1 MKKQLSQELLN
12 VFKSN
17 LSLKNLNLHE
27 PTTEKNDLDNFKKC
41 ISKNNIAIGNFV
53 KKFEDKISML
63 TKSKYVVATN
73 SGTSA
78 LHAALLSHNIGNG
91 DNVIIP
97 SFTFIATANT
107 VLGVN
112 AEANFADIEDV
123 TYGLNPNLI
132 KSKINKKTKA
142 IIPVDIGGTACDIL
156 KIKEIAQEND
166 LIVIEDSAES
176 LGTTMN
182 DNKIGSISDIS
193 IFSFCGNKVLTTGE
207 GGAITTNSKEI
218 YEKIKLIRSHGR
230 LDSMNYF
237 NNPEESQYFGIGYNW
252 RMSTM
257 TAVLGLSQLSKLDK
271 IIKMRQDNAKFISSK
286 LEKFNEIATPKTL
299 DNTNHIFQMYTIRLK
314 NKEIRDKLHKYLLTK
329 KIFSKVYFSPI
340 HKTEFYK
347 EKYPNIDNELPVT
360 NLISSQVLTLPLYP
374 NMTNEEKNLLVNSI
388 SEFFEQINS

>member
-1 MKKQLSQELLN
+1 MEKEDWKIPLYKIYTDDEDVNLITKIIKRGNQWALGPEIEEFENELKKY
-12 VFKSN
+12 
-17 LSLKNLNLHE
+17 
-27 PTTEKNDLDNFKKC
+27 
-41 ISKNNIAIGNFV
+41 IGV
-53 KKFEDKISML
+53 DYCL
-63 TKSKYVVATN
+63 ALN

-314 NKEIRDKLHKYLLTK
+314 NKEIRDKLHKYLTTK

>member
-1 MKKQLSQELLN
+1 MEKEDWKIPLYKIYTDDEDVNLITKIIKRGNQWALGPEIEEFENELKKY
-12 VFKSN
+12 
-17 LSLKNLNLHE
+17 
-27 PTTEKNDLDNFKKC
+27 
-41 ISKNNIAIGNFV
+41 IGV
-53 KKFEDKISML
+53 DYCL
-63 TKSKYVVATN
+63 ALN

-340 HKTEFYK
+340 HKTKFYK

>member
-1 MKKQLSQELLN
+1 MEKIDWKIPLYKIYTDEED
-12 VFKSN
+12 VN
-17 LSLKNLNLHE
+17 LITKII
-27 PTTEKNDLDNFKKC
+27 KR
-41 ISKNNIAIGNFV
+41 GNQWALGPEIEE
-53 KKFEDKISML
+53 FENEIK
-63 TKSKYVVATN
+63 KYVGVDYCLALN

-107 VLGVN
+107 VLSVN
-112 AEANFADIEDV
+112 AEANFTDIEDV
-123 TYGLNPNLI
+123 TYGLNPDLI

-156 KIKEIAQEND
+156 KINQIAQEEG
-166 LIVIEDSAES
+166 ITVIEDSAES
-176 LGTTMN
+176 LGTTVN
-182 DNKIGSISDIS
+182 NNKIGSISNTS

-207 GGAITTNSKEI
+207 GGAVTTNSKET

-230 LDSMNYF
+230 LDNVNYF

-271 IIKMRQDNAKFISSK
+271 IIKMRQDNAKFISSR
-286 LEKFNEIATPKTL
+286 LEKFNEITMPKTL
-299 DNTNHIFQMYTIRLK
+299 ENTSHIFQMFTIKLK
-314 NKEIRDKLHKYLLTK
+314 NKEIRDKLHKFLITK

-347 EKYPNIDNELPVT
+347 EKYPDTDKELPIT
-360 NLISSQVLTLPLYP
+360 NLIASKVLTLPLYP
-374 NMTNEEKNLLVNSI
+374 NMTNDEKHFLVDSI
-388 SEFFEQINS
+388 SEFFEENNLN

>member
-1 MKKQLSQELLN
+1 MEKIDWKIPLYKIYTDEED
-12 VFKSN
+12 VN
-17 LSLKNLNLHE
+17 LITKII
-27 PTTEKNDLDNFKKC
+27 KR
-41 ISKNNIAIGNFV
+41 GNQWALGPEIEE
-53 KKFEDKISML
+53 FENEIK
-63 TKSKYVVATN
+63 KYVGVDYCLVLN

-107 VLGVN
+107 VLSVN
-112 AEANFADIEDV
+112 AEANFTDIEDV
-123 TYGLNPNLI
+123 TYGLNPDLI

-156 KIKEIAQEND
+156 KINQIAQEEG
-166 LIVIEDSAES
+166 ITVIEDSAES
-176 LGTTMN
+176 LGTTVN
-182 DNKIGSISDIS
+182 NNKIGSISNTS

-207 GGAITTNSKEI
+207 GGAVTTNSKEI

-230 LDSMNYF
+230 LDNVNYF

-271 IIKMRQDNAKFISSK
+271 IIKMRQDNAKFISSR
-286 LEKFNEIATPKTL
+286 LEKFNEITMPKTL
-299 DNTNHIFQMYTIRLK
+299 ENTSHIFQMFTIKLK
-314 NKEIRDKLHKYLLTK
+314 NKEIRDKLHKFLITK

-347 EKYPNIDNELPVT
+347 EKYPDTDKELPIT
-360 NLISSQVLTLPLYP
+360 NLIASKVLTLPLYP
-374 NMTNEEKNLLVNSI
+374 NMTNDEKHFLVDSI
-388 SEFFEQINS
+388 SEFFEENNLN

>member
-1 MKKQLSQELLN
+1 MEKIDWKIPLYKIYTDEED
-12 VFKSN
+12 VN
-17 LSLKNLNLHE
+17 LITKII
-27 PTTEKNDLDNFKKC
+27 KR
-41 ISKNNIAIGNFV
+41 GNQWALGPEI
-53 KKFEDKISML
+53 KEFENEIK
-63 TKSKYVVATN
+63 KYVGVDYCLALN

-107 VLGVN
+107 VLSVN
-112 AEANFADIEDV
+112 AEANFTDIEDV
-123 TYGLNPNLI
+123 TYGLNPDLI

-156 KIKEIAQEND
+156 KINQIAQEEG
-166 LIVIEDSAES
+166 ITVIEDSAES
-176 LGTTMN
+176 LGTTIN
-182 DNKIGSISDIS
+182 NKKIGSISNTS

-207 GGAITTNSKEI
+207 GGAVTTNSKEI

-230 LDSMNYF
+230 LDNVNYF

-271 IIKMRQDNAKFISSK
+271 IIKMRQDNAKFISSR
-286 LEKFNEIATPKTL
+286 LEKFNEITMPKTL
-299 DNTNHIFQMYTIRLK
+299 ENTSHIFQMFTIKLK
-314 NKEIRDKLHKYLLTK
+314 NKEIRDKLHKFLITK

-347 EKYPNIDNELPVT
+347 EKYPDIDKELPIT
-360 NLISSQVLTLPLYP
+360 NLIASKVLTLPLYP
-374 NMTNEEKNLLVNSI
+374 NMTNDEKHFLVDSI
-388 SEFFEQINS
+388 SEFFEENNLN